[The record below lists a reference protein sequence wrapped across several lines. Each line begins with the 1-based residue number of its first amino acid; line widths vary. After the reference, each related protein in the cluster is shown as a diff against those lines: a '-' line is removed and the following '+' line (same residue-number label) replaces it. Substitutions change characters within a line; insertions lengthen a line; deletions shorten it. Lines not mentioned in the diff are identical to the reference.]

1 MVVPPVSGDGPVSEL
16 DGEMT
21 REPGVVRVGSL
32 TALGG
37 PRTRVRCLS
46 FSGRWRRVLTRCG
59 TRLQFCYD
67 DGAVQEDA
75 RWIEVRVLHV
85 YAVRSALCI

>member
-32 TALGG
+32 IALGG
-37 PRTRVRCLS
+37 RRTHVRCLS
-46 FSGRWRRVLTRCG
+46 FSGGGDASRRDVSRVSSAVERRWRSG
-59 TRLQFCYD
+59 
-67 DGAVQEDA
+67 EDA
-75 RWIEVRVLHV
+75 RWIEVRVLHL